1 MVFAYITSGSILT
14 TDVIPNYCHFF
25 IGQLCSKYMY
35 MSTDIN
41 WRITKIT
48 ITGFSDNC
56 SVNKM
61 KEKNHTVG
69 IIPKSN
75 RIIVEREA
83 KSIPI

>member
-1 MVFAYITSGSILT
+1 MTSVVNIL
-14 TDVIPNYCHFF
+14 PEA
-25 IGQLCSKYMY
+25 
-35 MSTDIN
+35 
-41 WRITKIT
+41 KIT